1 MGGIASRGAKAMGDA
16 HNIPSLVLRT
26 KRCHRIW
33 ITFREML
40 SMNRAFFQDKRVLVM
55 GLGRF
60 GGGLDSALFAA
71 KAGAEVCVTDLANE
85 AELADSL
92 EKLKDCD
99 ISFCLGEHREDDF
112 RQAQILIVNPAVPP
126 DNKYIET
133 ARKAGCLIISQM
145 ELFFQLCPGR
155 IVGITGANGKSTT
168 TSLTAHLL
176 KSGCGQE
183 DVGYNNV
190 FLGGNIGHQ
199 PLLDIVDQIA
209 DDDVVVL
216 EISNFQLEQL
226 AQISVAPDIALITNL
241 TANHLDRHGTIEAYC
256 RVKKGIF
263 QYQKADAETP
273 VVSIF
278 NAEDPITHDWY
289 QKYLNDSGRQCL
301 TFSADDVPD
310 EYAKSFRLP
319 GRVNRSNLAAALAIV
334 SCFNVD
340 PKRIKEAIQSF
351 EGLPNRC
358 QLIAETN
365 GVRWYDDS
373 KATTPVSTMAALN
386 GIDEPKIL
394 IAGGYDKQISFAE
407 LGTCIANRAKAAV
420 LIGQTAPKIAEAIKS
435 TPSGC
440 AIQYADSMEQAV
452 QISHELAAFGDVVLM
467 SPACASYDMFK
478 NYTERSAAYINAV
491 KMSQ

>member
-1 MGGIASRGAKAMGDA
+1 
-16 HNIPSLVLRT
+16 
-26 KRCHRIW
+26 
-33 ITFREML
+33 
-40 SMNRAFFQDKRVLVM
+40 MNRAFFQGKRVLVM

-85 AELADSL
+85 TELADSL

-99 ISFCLGEHREDDF
+99 IEYRLGEHCEGDF

-126 DNKYIET
+126 NNKYIET
-133 ARKAGCLIISQM
+133 ARKAGCLITSQM

-155 IVGITGANGKSTT
+155 IIGITGANGKSTT
-168 TSLTAHLL
+168 SSLAAHLL

-183 DVGYNNV
+183 GVGYSNT

-216 EISNFQLEQL
+216 EISNFQLEQI
-226 AQISVAPDIALITNL
+226 AQIQAAPNIALITNL
-241 TANHLDRHGTIEAYC
+241 TANHLDRHGTFEAYC
-256 RVKKGIF
+256 CVKEGIF
-263 QYQKADAETP
+263 QYQKTDAGTP

-278 NAEDPITHDWY
+278 NAEDPITCDWY
-289 QKYLNDSGRQCL
+289 QKYLNGQGRQCL
-301 TFSADDVPD
+301 AFSADDVPD
-310 EYAKSFRLP
+310 EYAKVFRLP

-334 SCFNVD
+334 SCFKID
-340 PKRIKEAIQSF
+340 PKRIKEAVQSF
-351 EGLPNRC
+351 RGLPNRC
-358 QLIAETN
+358 QFIAETN

-386 GIDEPKIL
+386 GIAATKRGQTPFIVL
-394 IAGGYDKQISFAE
+394 VAGGYDKQINFAE
-407 LGTCIANRAKAAV
+407 LGCCIAHRAKAAV
-420 LIGQTAPKIAEAIKS
+420 LIGQTSAKIAEAIES

-440 AIQYADSMEQAV
+440 TIHYADSMEQAV
-452 QISHELAAFGDVVLM
+452 WMSYELAAGGDAVLM

-478 NYTERSAAYINAV
+478 NYTQRSAAFIQAI
-491 KMSQ
+491 KAL